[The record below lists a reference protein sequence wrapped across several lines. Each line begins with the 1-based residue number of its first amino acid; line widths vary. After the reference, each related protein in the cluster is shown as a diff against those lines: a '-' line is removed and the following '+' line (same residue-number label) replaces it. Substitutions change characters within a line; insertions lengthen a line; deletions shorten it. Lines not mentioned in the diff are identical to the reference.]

1 MQKVLNQEEID
12 AMVRAARGQ
21 HDGQAEAERRSI
33 KACSFRQ
40 SGQLTGEQVRALTI
54 LHEGFARSL
63 TQSLGAYL
71 RVVFET
77 TLVTV
82 EQIAY
87 AEFLQR
93 VPEITYMMSY
103 QVRPIGAAAALQ
115 VDHSLVFPLVDILLG
130 GTGQCEP
137 MTREI
142 TEIEE
147 QIMEGVARII
157 CKELASAW
165 APMGTEIELEH
176 RQPPAQMQRFLAPAE
191 KTLCLGFEVKLAE
204 ARGALNLVF
213 PLSISNT
220 LLRKLS
226 TDWSYGKNR
235 ATSRAGGQLAEKMLD
250 CSFPMTLGITSI
262 KLPIKTL
269 LELTP
274 GTVCNLAVPVRLP
287 ASIILAG
294 REAFEAEPVR
304 HGRYRAAQVRQ
315 KIAVNKAKRKA

>member
-1 MQKVLNQEEID
+1 MEKVLSQEEID

-21 HDGQAEAERRSI
+21 HEAAPQAEQRSV
-33 KACSFRQ
+33 KPCSFRQ

-54 LHEGFARSL
+54 LHEGFARNL

-71 RVVFET
+71 RVVFEA
-77 TLVTV
+77 TLARV
-82 EQIAY
+82 EQVAY

-93 VPEITYMMSY
+93 VPEVTYMMSF
-103 QVRPIGAAAALQ
+103 QVRPIGAAAAMQL
-115 VDHSLVFPLVDILLG
+115 DHALVFPLVDILLG

-157 CKELASAW
+157 CQELAIAW
-165 APMGTEIELEH
+165 APMGTETELEH
-176 RQPPAQMQRFLAPAE
+176 RQPASQMQRFLAPAE
-191 KTLCLGFEVKLAE
+191 KTLCLGFNVKLAE
-204 ARGALNLVF
+204 ARGSLNLVF

-226 TDWSYGKNR
+226 TDWSYGKTR
-235 ATSRAGGQLAEKMLD
+235 AISRSGRKLAEKMLD
-250 CSFPMTLGITSI
+250 CSFPMTLGLTAI
-262 KLPIKTL
+262 KLPVRTL
-269 LELTP
+269 LDLNP
-274 GTVCNLAVPVRLP
+274 GDVCNLGVTVRLP
-287 ASIILAG
+287 ASIMLAD

-304 HGRYRAAQVRQ
+304 HGRYRAAQVRER
-315 KIAVNKAKRKA
+315 ISRAKEERKQ

>member
-1 MQKVLNQEEID
+1 MEKVLSQEEID
-12 AMVRAARGQ
+12 AMVRAARGGES
-21 HDGQAEAERRSI
+21 DAPLAEHRSI
-33 KACSFRQ
+33 KACNFRQ

-71 RVVFET
+71 RVLFEA
-77 TLVTV
+77 TLTTV

-93 VPEITYMMSY
+93 VPEVTYMMSY
-103 QVRPIGAAAALQ
+103 HVRPIGAAAAMQL
-115 VDHSLVFPLVDILLG
+115 DHALVFPLVDILLG
-130 GTGQCEP
+130 GTGHCDP

-157 CKELASAW
+157 CKELAAAW
-165 APMGTEIELEH
+165 APMKTETELEH

-191 KTLCLGFEVKLAE
+191 KTLCLGFDVKLAD

-226 TDWSYGKNR
+226 TDWSYGKTR
-235 ATSRAGGQLAEKMLD
+235 ATSRSGSKLAEKMLE
-250 CSFPMTLGITSI
+250 CPFPMTLGLTAI
-262 KLPIKTL
+262 KLPIQTL
-269 LELTP
+269 IDLTL
-274 GTVCNLAVPVRLP
+274 GQICNLGITVRLP
-287 ASIILAG
+287 ASIILTD

-304 HGRYRAAQVRQ
+304 HGRYRAAQVRERIVRP
-315 KIAVNKAKRKA
+315 KEERKQ